1 MDATT
6 PVILQINDS
15 ITRRTTA
22 LRIQQQDTVISLGAL
37 LDKYLLHAPI
47 DQLLHEGRTTP
58 RSADT
63 LFAMQDLVYASANG
77 GRLLDMFAGIVF
89 TQKGRSVGL
98 NDPPLLEAAL
108 VGEDEVSVIDL
119 TIDRTNVGYHRN
131 WRGFHQRRWQR
142 CASAYMAFVRSTLES
157 QYNAGEAASILQ
169 LDTTERKLKFLK
181 ALARRV
187 WDSDFENYSRFIGDK
202 LIFKSGDETIRNIAE
217 GGGGICSEKVQALK
231 FLTDHFG
238 LESEYIIA
246 GDNAKA
252 PVPIDKLREMLTT
265 LEFRFSKRYMRYWQH
280 TALLYDI
287 DGTLVLVDATNG
299 NIPFLFLRDDAAER
313 VLGYEDKTPI
323 NVRMVECEENF
334 YYHRV
339 PQDVPENLF
348 FALEGWI
355 PDADMMQVFDN
366 ELGLLLSSEF
376 FVSPV
381 PYVNEKDFDQLK
393 EQYLKVC
400 REANLECSVNHQW
413 DFDSPL
419 GQTFVTMEP
428 GVSEKILLGKEH
440 LLHRYNEWDGP
451 GHQSGLVIIRV
462 GRQDSSN
469 SPRPQM
475 KI

>member
-15 ITRRTTA
+15 ITRRTSA
-22 LRIQQQDTVISLGAL
+22 LRIQPQDAAISLGTL

-47 DQLLHEGRTTP
+47 DQLVQEGRTTP
-58 RSADT
+58 RAADT

-77 GRLLDMFAGIVF
+77 GQLLDMFDGIVF
-89 TQKGRSVGL
+89 TQKGQSVGL
-98 NDPPLLEAAL
+98 NDPPVLETAL
-108 VGEDEVSVIDL
+108 VGETQVSVIDL

-131 WRGFHQRRWQR
+131 WREFHRRRWQR
-142 CASAYMAFVRSTLES
+142 RDGAYMAFVRSTIES
-157 QYNAGEAASILQ
+157 QYNAGDAESILQ

-181 ALARRV
+181 ALARRI

-202 LIFKSGDETIRNIAE
+202 LIFKSGDETIRNIAD

-246 GDNAKA
+246 GDNAQA
-252 PVPIDKLREMLTT
+252 PVPIDKLRELLTT

-313 VLGYEDKTPI
+313 LLGYQNKTPVK
-323 NVRMVECEENF
+323 VRMVEFEENF

-366 ELGLLLSSEF
+366 ELGLYLSSDF
-376 FVSPV
+376 FVGPI
-381 PYVNEKDFDQLK
+381 PYVNEKEFDQLK
-393 EQYLKVC
+393 EKYLKVC
-400 REANLECSVNHQW
+400 RRANLECSVNRQW

-419 GQTFVTMEP
+419 GQTFVTMKA
-428 GVSEKILLGKEH
+428 GVSQKILLAKEH
-440 LLHRYNEWDGP
+440 FLHRYDEWDGP
-451 GHQSGLVIIRV
+451 GHESGLVIIKVR
-462 GRQDSSN
+462 RQDNQYSRQTQT
-469 SPRPQM
+469 P
-475 KI
+475 I

>member
-6 PVILQINDS
+6 PVLLQINDS
-15 ITRRTTA
+15 ITRRASA
-22 LRIQQQDTVISLGAL
+22 LRIHQQDTAISLGLL

-47 DQLLHEGRTTP
+47 DQLVREGRTTP

-63 LFAMQDLVYASANG
+63 LFALQDLVYASSNS
-77 GRLLDMFAGIVF
+77 GRLLDMFTGIVF
-89 TQKGRSVGL
+89 TQQGQSVDL
-98 NDPPLLEAAL
+98 NDPPVLEAAV
-108 VGEDEVSVIDL
+108 VGENNVSVIDL

-131 WRGFHQRRWQR
+131 WRGFHHRRWQR
-142 CASAYMAFVRSTLES
+142 RASAYMAFVRLTLES
-157 QYNAGEAASILQ
+157 QFNAGEADSILQ

-181 ALARRV
+181 ALARHV

-202 LIFKSGDETIRNIAE
+202 LIFKSGDETIRNIAD

-246 GDNAKA
+246 GDNAQA
-252 PVPIDKLREMLTT
+252 PVPVDKLRELLTT

-313 VLGYEDKTPI
+313 LLGYQDKTPVK
-323 NVRMVECEENF
+323 VRMVEFEENF

-366 ELGLLLSSEF
+366 ELGLFLSSEF

-381 PYVNEKDFDQLK
+381 PYVNEKEFDQLK
-393 EQYLKVC
+393 EKYLKVC
-400 REANLECSVNHQW
+400 HRANLECSVNRQW

-419 GQTFVTMEP
+419 GETFVAMEP
-428 GVSEKILLGKEH
+428 GVSQKILLGKDH
-440 LLHRYNEWDGP
+440 LLQRYNEWDGP
-451 GHQSGLVIIRV
+451 GHESGLVIIRV
-462 GRQDSSN
+462 RRQN
-469 SPRPQM
+469 SPYLPRHQVL
-475 KI
+475 I

>member
-15 ITRRTTA
+15 ITRRSCA
-22 LRIQQQDTVISLGAL
+22 LRIQHQDSAFSLGML
-37 LDKYLLHAPI
+37 MDKYLLHAPI
-47 DQLLHEGRTTP
+47 DQLVQEGRTTA

-63 LFAMQDLVYASANG
+63 LFAMQDMVYASANS
-77 GRLLDMFAGIVF
+77 GRLLDMFTGIVF
-89 TQKGRSVGL
+89 SQKGQSVGL
-98 NDPPLLEAAL
+98 NDPPVLEAAV
-108 VGEDEVSVIDL
+108 VGETEVSVIDL

-142 CASAYMAFVRSTLES
+142 RDGAYMAFVRSTLES
-157 QYNAGEAASILQ
+157 QYNAGNADSILQ

-202 LIFKSGDETIRNIAE
+202 LIFKSGDETIRNIAD

-246 GDNAKA
+246 GDNAQA
-252 PVPIDKLREMLTT
+252 PVPVDKLRELLTT
-265 LEFRFSKRYMRYWQH
+265 FEFRFSKRYMRYWQH

-313 VLGYEDKTPI
+313 LLGYQDKTAVK
-323 NVRMVECEENF
+323 VRMVEFEENF

-366 ELGLLLSSEF
+366 ELGLFLSSEF

-381 PYVNEKDFDQLK
+381 PYVNEKEFFQFK
-393 EQYLKVC
+393 EKYLNVC
-400 REANLECSVNHQW
+400 YRANLECSVNRQW

-419 GQTFVTMEP
+419 GESFVMMEP
-428 GVSEKILLGKEH
+428 GVSQKILLGKEH

-451 GHQSGLVIIRV
+451 GHESGLVIIRV
-462 GRQDSSN
+462 
-469 SPRPQM
+469 RPQDRPYFPRTQV
-475 KI
+475 